1 MSVLRR
7 RVALIVSS
15 GDESPFKN
23 GSVTQPFMMCLA
35 FEHAGIDFDLY
46 AQTGGTYFN
55 YAVKPLD
62 ELLVATAGGGGG
74 VDYAAV
80 LMVCHLKAFGDSPE
94 LDALAKRT
102 KLVHVLCG
110 HHVIFT
116 IEDMIFG
123 QNRCADMLVNKY
135 ATETWVFEMHAGFRH
150 VYEQWL
156 GTSVKV
162 YPYVWSN
169 AIIDTHL
176 RENALT
182 PARVVETPRTPLTIV
197 IAEPSLN
204 VTKTCFLPLVAANA
218 YARAHPDRVQRVI
231 VLCKPSGPGFE
242 AVVRYLDALVGKL
255 ELHDRLVWSG
265 VACQLLARRD
275 TVPVLLSHHFENA
288 LNFLTLESFY
298 LGMPVVHN
306 AAALRP
312 AGFYYDGWRADEV
325 HAQLDRIWNGERN
338 EDVSHSVLGRYAPD
352 NAEVV
357 EGFKALMLKEEGL

>member
-1 MSVLRR
+1 MAVVTTSAR
-7 RVALIVSS
+7 RVALVVNA

-35 FEHAGIDFDLY
+35 FEKAGIGFDLY
-46 AQTGGTYFN
+46 AQTASVYFN
-55 YAVKPLD
+55 YEVKPLA
-62 ELLVATAGGGGG
+62 ELFAQGGRG
-74 VDYAAV
+74 YAAV
-80 LMVCHLKAFGDSPE
+80 LMVCHIKAFGDSPE
-94 LDALAKRT
+94 LAGLAANT

-110 HHVIFT
+110 HHVLFT
-116 IEDMIFG
+116 IEDMVFA

-156 GTSVKV
+156 GAPVKV

-169 AIIDTHL
+169 AIVDTHL
-176 RENALT
+176 RENSLT
-182 PARVVETPRTPLTIV
+182 PARVVDAPQTPLTIV

-204 VTKTCFLPLVAANA
+204 VTKSCFLPLIAANA
-218 YARAHPDRVQRVI
+218 YARAHPERVQRVI
-231 VLCKPSGPGFE
+231 VLCKPSGVGFE
-242 AVVRYLDALVGKL
+242 AVLRYLDALVGKL
-255 ELHDRLVWSG
+255 ELHDRLVWTG

-288 LNFLTLESFY
+288 HNFLTLESFY

-306 AAALRP
+306 ADVLRP
-312 AGFYYDGWRADEV
+312 AGFHYDGWRADQI
-325 HAQLDRIWNGERN
+325 HAQLDRIWAGERN
-338 EDVSHSVLGRYAPD
+338 EDLSRSVLGRYAPD

-357 EGFKALMLKEEGL
+357 EGFKCLL